1 MWFKRMK
8 VSLYKGKRKGK
19 RLAEKIKSLV
29 FNKDVFEVFDFDP
42 QKHMERIRS
51 LSWRWKYLMI
61 FKSPIYMELKNLII
75 HITQLFYKIPALY
88 VVFITK
94 NNLLLMGLCPSIL
107 FAIIEIP
114 ITLALCYSQESFFLT
129 NFLTI
134 LTKYLYALNS
144 FRPFGWPIYIYLY
157 IYLFCQDLIE
167 P

>member
-1 MWFKRMK
+1 MK

-114 ITLALCYSQESFFLT
+114 HHPGSAFCARVFFLT
-129 NFLTI
+129 NLLNI
-134 LTKYLYALNS
+134 LTKYLHTLNI
-144 FRPFGWPIYIYLY
+144 FRAFGWPTK
-157 IYLFCQDLIE
+157 
-167 P
+167 